1 VTVVLECLGFGP
13 ELTNNWS
20 GRMIRQ
26 IPIKIVY
33 GVRTSRLAKIVLAVI
48 GLLLITATVAL
59 FNANT
64 LLINIDGK
72 TVRLL
77 TFSHTV
83 GGALT
88 HSWLGIYPEDI
99 VKPSRDTLLSNG
111 LTIEVTRSNPVQ
123 LNVDTQ
129 SFAVRTTGKTVGE
142 ALTDLSERY
151 GLGIKEFDEVNIPRS
166 DSLVA
171 NMELNVR
178 RAIPVHIQI
187 DGQETDTYL
196 APRTVADALVKLG
209 ITLGEKDKIS
219 LPLDYTLVPD
229 DKIQVV
235 RVVEKVET
243 VETEIPYKVVA
254 QDADFPVGLPDRII
268 SRGSNGL
275 QEQTVKLTLEDGE
288 EVQREVLNQRIV
300 MEPVSQVVSRGAQTT
315 ISRGGSSYH
324 FKRAY
329 VMTATAY
336 SIPGGRTATGASVR
350 RGIVAV
356 DPGVIPLG
364 TKVYVEGYGPAVAL
378 DTGGAIR
385 GKRIDLYMNSL
396 QAAFSW
402 GVRSVVVYVQ

>member
-1 VTVVLECLGFGP
+1 
-13 ELTNNWS
+13 
-20 GRMIRQ
+20 MIRQ
-26 IPIKIVY
+26 IPIKVFY
-33 GVRTSRLAKIVLAVI
+33 RVRTSRLAKIVLLVI
-48 GLLLITATVAL
+48 GLLLITSTIAL
-59 FNANT
+59 YNANT
-64 LLINIDGK
+64 LLINVDGK

-77 TFSHTV
+77 TICRTV

-88 HSWLGIYPEDI
+88 YSWLGIYPEDI
-99 VKPSRDTLLSNG
+99 VEPSRDTLVTDG
-111 LTIEVTRSNPVQ
+111 LTIEVTRSMPVQ
-123 LNVDTQ
+123 LKVDTQ

-151 GLGIKEFDEVNIPRS
+151 GLGIKDLDEVNVPRS
-166 DSLVA
+166 DALVA

-178 RAIPVHIQI
+178 RSIPVHIQV

-196 APRTVADALVKLG
+196 APRTVAETMDKLG
-209 ITLGEKDKIS
+209 ITLGEMDMVS

-229 DKIQVV
+229 DKIQII

-243 VETEIPYKVVA
+243 EKTEIPYPVVA
-254 QDADFPVGLPDRII
+254 QDADFPLGLPDRIV

-275 QEQTVKLTLEDGE
+275 QEQTVKLRLEDGK

-324 FKRAY
+324 FKRAIM
-329 VMTATAY
+329 MTATAY
-336 SIPGGRTATGASVR
+336 CMPGGTTATGASVR
-350 RGIVAV
+350 QGIVAV

-364 TKVYVEGYGPAVAL
+364 TKVYVDGYGPAVAL

-385 GKRIDLYMNSL
+385 GKRIDLYMNSRE
-396 QAAFSW
+396 AALSW
-402 GVRSVVVYVQ
+402 GVRSIIVYVQ

>member
-1 VTVVLECLGFGP
+1 
-13 ELTNNWS
+13 
-20 GRMIRQ
+20 MIRE
-26 IPIKIVY
+26 IPIKVVY

-48 GLLLITATVAL
+48 CLLLITATIAIS
-59 FNANT
+59 NANT

-72 TVRLL
+72 TIRLKTL
-77 TFSHTV
+77 SSTV
-83 GGALT
+83 GGALAN
-88 HSWLGIYPEDI
+88 SWLGIYPEDT
-99 VKPSRDTLLSNG
+99 VKPSRDTMISND
-111 LTIEVTRSNPVQ
+111 LTIEVTRSNPIR

-129 SFAVRTTGKTVGE
+129 SLAVRTTGKTVGE

-151 GLGIKEFDEVNIPRS
+151 GLGIKDIDEVNISRT

-178 RAIPVHIQI
+178 RSIPVHIQV
-187 DGQETDTYL
+187 DGKETDTYL
-196 APRTVADALVKLG
+196 APRTVADTLVKLG
-209 ITLGEKDKIS
+209 ITLGEKDKVS

-243 VETEIPYKVVA
+243 VKTEIPYQVVA

-268 SRGSNGL
+268 TRGSNGF
-275 QEQTVKLTLEDGE
+275 QEQTVKLTLEDGK
-288 EVQREVLNQRIV
+288 EVEREVLNQRIV

-315 ISRGGSSYH
+315 VSRGGSSYR

-329 VMTATAY
+329 IMTATAY

-350 RGIVAV
+350 QGIVAV
-356 DPGVIPLG
+356 DPSIIPLG
-364 TKVYVEGYGPAVAL
+364 TKVYVDGYGPAVAL

-385 GKRIDLYMNSL
+385 GKKIDLYMNSL
-396 QAAFSW
+396 GAAFSW
-402 GVRSVVVYVQ
+402 GVRSVVVYIQ